1 MQNRSLRLSTPVYDL
16 PKTVLLSMIMLM
28 VFFASQLI
36 GVVLFAN
43 LVLQDA
49 GTLTIADKVVQG
61 SANGTLMSLAI
72 GFTLVMVVGC
82 IYLFIRLKHSRM
94 TDYLALKPFSWY
106 VFLQCGALLIV
117 LNVIINLVTVWLDR
131 EPMMFMDNLAQSAHP
146 LWLLMLSM
154 VVFAPIYEEVMFRG
168 FMWTGLASSKL
179 GIWGASIVTSVVFAV
194 IHLQYGVV
202 ELVGIFCLAMLF
214 SFSRI
219 MSGSLLLPIVLHIT
233 NNGLAMWQYLSGQ

>member
-1 MQNRSLRLSTPVYDL
+1 MQNTSLHLNTPVYDL
-16 PKTVLLSMIMLM
+16 PKTIVLSMVLLM

-43 LVLQDA
+43 LVLKDA
-49 GTLTIADKVVQG
+49 GSLGIADKVLQG

-72 GFTLVMVVGC
+72 GFTLAMVISSV
-82 IYLFIRLKHSRM
+82 YLFIRLKHSRM
-94 TDYLALKPFSWY
+94 ADYLAIKPFSWY
-106 VFLQCGALLIV
+106 AFLQCSALLIV

-146 LWLLMLSM
+146 LWLLILAM
-154 VVFAPIYEEVMFRG
+154 VVFAPIYEEVIFRG
-168 FMWTGLASSKL
+168 FMWTGLASSRL

-194 IHLQYGVV
+194 IHMQYGVV

-214 SFSRI
+214 SYGRI
-219 MSGSLLLPIVLHIT
+219 ISGSLVLPIVLHII